1 MAEESKNAFS
11 DFIGDFMKREKAD
24 KLERYRH
31 LNKFVK
37 KGQILFTGSSLMEQ
51 FPIQEILLNHGMNLT
66 IYNRGI
72 GGYTIPEML
81 DAMNEQILDLEPSKI
96 FINIGTNDISIPD
109 ETKEKLISDY
119 RQVLTQIREKLPE
132 TVVYLMAYYP
142 VNETVAAKMPWPGA
156 DRAAILRRERLP
168 EANAAV
174 KALADEFGYNYID
187 VNDGLTGPDGKT
199 KEEFSIDGIHMWSDA
214 YEVVFENMK
223 KYL

>member
-1 MAEESKNAFS
+1 MAENIQ
-11 DFIGDFMKREKAD
+11 DFFFEMMKRDQAD
-24 KLERYRH
+24 KLERFRH

-72 GGYTIPEML
+72 GGYTIPDML
-81 DAMNEQILDLEPSKI
+81 DAMDEQIFDLEPAKI
-96 FINIGTNDISIPD
+96 FINIGTNDLSKPE
-109 ETKEKLISDY
+109 ETKAKLIGDY
-119 RQVLTQIREKLPE
+119 RQVLDGIKAKLPE
-132 TVVYLMAYYP
+132 AEVFMMAYYP
-142 VNETVAAKMPWPGA
+142 VNEFVAAKMPWPDA
-156 DRAAILRRERLP
+156 DKAAKLRRERLP

-174 KALADEFGYNYID
+174 KELAGEFGYNYID
-187 VNDGLTGPDGKT
+187 VNDGLTDADGFT